1 MLFIV
6 VAAGATVGA
15 LRVRGV
21 GLGAAA
27 VFFVALV
34 LGITLSG
41 AGFQWSLPHELTELG
56 LVLFVYAVG
65 LHAGPRFFDTLRKR
79 GLVFIAVGAGATL
92 VGAVATIG
100 LSRLLS
106 LRAHL
111 AAGLYC
117 GATTCTPALAAALDA
132 VRRVAPDEVKDTS
145 VGYGAAYPFSVAAV
159 VLIVQFLPR
168 VLRTSAA
175 RAATEYHEAEA
186 AKWPPLE
193 QCAFRVSNPNC
204 AGQALGPRYSA
215 ITRRNTA

>member
-1 MLFIV
+1 VNQLLASPFFMLFII
-6 VAAGATVGA
+6 VAVGATVGA

-56 LVLFVYAVG
+56 LVLFVYALG
-65 LHAGPRFFDTLRKR
+65 LHTGPCFFDTLRKR

-106 LRAHL
+106 LPSHRAAASQL
-111 AAGLYC
+111 ADCDAAAGGVASVYR
-117 GATTCTPALAAALDA
+117 AALIA
-132 VRRVAPDEVKDTS
+132 KILLAP
-145 VGYGAAYPFSVAAV
+145 
-159 VLIVQFLPR
+159 LIFLI
-168 VLRTSAA
+168 LRLL
-175 RAATEYHEAEA
+175 TE
-186 AKWPPLE
+186 
-193 QCAFRVSNPNC
+193 
-204 AGQALGPRYSA
+204 
-215 ITRRNTA
+215 T